1 MQKKTKKGTRQV
13 ARGKMLREICLSGL
27 ISQGS
32 QIKYKDSRVR
42 KKEYS
47 T

>member
-13 ARGKMLREICLSGL
+13 ARSKVLRETCLSGL

-32 QIKYKDSRVR
+32 QIKYKDNRVM
-42 KKEYS
+42 KK
-47 T
+47 